1 MKNQHFLIISCA
13 GQGHINPS
21 LQLAKHLIHSGAR
34 VTFITTARGL
44 DAMKSRISLDG
55 LSYASFSDRFDDGD
69 RPAEG
74 KAGDSPMLEMRL
86 AGSRSLGDLITSLLS
101 DGPITCLIYTVLLP
115 WAAEVARRFHIPSV
129 FLSIQSATTFA
140 IYRRFFDSRNGLCSN
155 GDYSQSIESI
165 MLHDQLPPFESHD
178 LPSFL
183 LPDNPHS
190 AVIPTFHEHIQILED
205 DPNACVLLNSFH
217 ALEEHTIDAAD
228 DISLI
233 PIGPLLPSAYIEGTK
248 SCTDVDFGCDLFN
261 CSRRDYIQWLDAKSN
276 SSVVYASFGSMVVLN
291 EDQIGEI
298 FQGLLE
304 TNRPFLLVIR
314 PNDNAEGTIANKMK
328 GYLDGQEQGLIVP
341 WCSQVEVLNHPAV
354 GCFVTH
360 CGWNSTLESLAMCVP
375 IVACPHFSDQLT
387 NAKMVDEVWKN
398 GIRVRARDGGGLVER
413 EEIRRCVEVVMGDGE
428 RGEEIRRNALKWKGL
443 AMEAVKEEGGPS
455 HHNLRVFMDR
465 FK

>member
-233 PIGPLLPSAYIEGTK
+233 PIGPLLPSAYIEGT
-248 SCTDVDFGCDLFN
+248 
-261 CSRRDYIQWLDAKSN
+261 
-276 SSVVYASFGSMVVLN
+276 
-291 EDQIGEI
+291 
-298 FQGLLE
+298 
-304 TNRPFLLVIR
+304 
-314 PNDNAEGTIANKMK
+314 IANKMK

-413 EEIRRCVEVVMGDGE
+413 EEIRRPVTAHGQRD
-428 RGEEIRRNALKWKGL
+428 
-443 AMEAVKEEGGPS
+443 
-455 HHNLRVFMDR
+455 
-465 FK
+465 